1 MKVQVIPPGAYRVQD
16 LDGCRVETVEGEV
29 LGIFKDVITTG
40 SNDIF
45 VVQGTKEYLI
55 PALKTVV
62 LEINLTERLIKVQLP
77 AGLRDIY
84 ES

>member
-1 MKVQVIPPGAYRVQD
+1 M
-16 LDGCRVETVEGEV
+16 ETVEGEF
-29 LGIFKDVITTG
+29 LGIFKDVIATRA
-40 SNDIF
+40 NDIF

-62 LEINLTERLIKVQLP
+62 LEINLTEKLIKVKLP

>member
-1 MKVQVIPPGAYRVQD
+1 

-29 LGIFKDVITTG
+29 LGVFKDVIATRA
-40 SNDIF
+40 NDIF

-62 LEINLTERLIKVQLP
+62 LEINLTERVIKVQLP
-77 AGLRDIY
+77 PGLRDIY